1 MFSKLSG
8 APSRRVPVAVAALAV
23 GGLVAAGCGAA
34 AAAAPQRAGSAHH
47 DRTVRVV
54 AYANNDG
61 PTASVVVTG
70 AVGDYGQAV
79 SVYPDGS
86 IDPEHNS
93 QLSLRLS
100 HGSFRLDAAAL
111 DKAFV
116 AAMVSEFPS
125 NQTTCSGHVEATR
138 RVQIVPG
145 SGTGAYQ
152 GIGGAF
158 TLTVAVDEVDPVSAT
173 QPCSGSSGYL
183 SQVILISGQGTVSFS

>member
-1 MFSKLSG
+1 M
-8 APSRRVPVAVAALAV
+8 VAV
-23 GGLVAAGCGAA
+23 GGLVAVGCSA
-34 AAAAPQRAGSAHH
+34 AAAAPHPAAAAHG
-47 DRTVRVV
+47 DRTVRMV

-93 QLSLRLS
+93 QLSLKLS
-100 HGSFRLDAAAL
+100 HGSFRLDTGAL

-116 AAMVSEFPS
+116 AAMASEFPS
-125 NQTTCSGHVEATR
+125 DKTTCSGHVAVTQ
-138 RVQIVPG
+138 RVSVVPG
-145 SGTGAYQ
+145 SGTGAYR

-158 TLTVAVDEVDPVSAT
+158 TLTVALDEVDAVSAA
-173 QPCSGSSGYL
+173 QPCTGGAAFL
-183 SQVILISGQGTVSFS
+183 SQVILISGQGSVSLG